1 MMQTATPTELPP
13 DTEWLKFG
21 PSGIQGRGAFAR
33 RFIPAG
39 TRVIEYVGERI
50 DKKESL
56 RRCELNNE
64 YIFTL
69 DEDHDLDGNIKENP
83 ARLINH
89 SCAPNCEARIEE
101 GRIWIVSIRDIPP
114 GQEITFNYGFDLVD
128 YKEYPCRCG
137 SAACVGF
144 MVAEE
149 YFEHVRAQAQVS
161 QTG

>member
-1 MMQTATPTELPP
+1 
-13 DTEWLKFG
+13 
-21 PSGIQGRGAFAR
+21 
-33 RFIPAG
+33 
-39 TRVIEYVGERI
+39 
-50 DKKESL
+50 
-56 RRCELNNE
+56 LNNE

-101 GRIWIVSIRDIPP
+101 GRIWILSIRDIPP

-161 QTG
+161 QTR